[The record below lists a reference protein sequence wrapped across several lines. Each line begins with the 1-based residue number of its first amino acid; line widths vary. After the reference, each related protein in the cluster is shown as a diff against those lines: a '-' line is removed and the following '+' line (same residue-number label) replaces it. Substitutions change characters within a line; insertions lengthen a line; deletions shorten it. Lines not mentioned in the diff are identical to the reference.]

1 MTAAFADAVNTGK
14 MLQFEHRMVSPDDVE
29 RWALSV
35 IEPLRDEHGVH
46 VGAIGVLKDITEQKL
61 EQRALAAAR
70 EAAEA
75 SSAAKSEFLAML
87 SHEIRTP
94 LNGVLGVAQALAKTP
109 LSVQQKAMVELLVS
123 AGQSLRQL
131 VDDSL
136 DIGRIEA
143 GATVLASEP
152 FEIAAVV
159 RETATLYAASAR
171 DKDLTFEYRGL
182 TGEGLHVR
190 GDALRLRQ
198 VVANLVGNAIKFT
211 STGGVAVEFNAGPGE
226 DGRVAVSVRVRDTGA
241 GFDDAAKARIFD
253 RYVQGQAPAQGE
265 PRGEGAGLGLAI
277 ARTLARAM
285 DGDIDCISQ
294 TSVGSTFTFVC
305 RLPAAE
311 AASMCVDDVTEFE
324 DQDHVIIDILV
335 AEDHAMNQK
344 ILSLLLEPVAARLT
358 FVEDGLAAC
367 AAVERAQYDLALMD
381 VQMPLLDGLSA
392 TRLIRAREAI
402 SGRPRTPIVCLTAQ
416 ASQAK
421 IKEAELAGVDGYV
434 SKPINKEE
442 LFKAIESALGE
453 TGGGRFKAAV

>member
-1 MTAAFADAVNTGK
+1 
-14 MLQFEHRMVSPDDVE
+14 
-29 RWALSV
+29 
-35 IEPLRDEHGVH
+35 
-46 VGAIGVLKDITEQKL
+46 
-61 EQRALAAAR
+61 
-70 EAAEA
+70 
-75 SSAAKSEFLAML
+75 
-87 SHEIRTP
+87 
-94 LNGVLGVAQALAKTP
+94 
-109 LSVQQKAMVELLVS
+109 
-123 AGQSLRQL
+123 
-131 VDDSL
+131 
-136 DIGRIEA
+136 
-143 GATVLASEP
+143 
-152 FEIAAVV
+152 V

-171 DKDLTFEYRGL
+171 DTDLTFEYRGL
-182 TGEGLHVR
+182 SGEGLHVR
-190 GDALRLRQ
+190 GDAMRLRQ
-198 VVANLVGNAIKFT
+198 VVANMVGNAIKFT

-294 TSVGSTFTFVC
+294 KSVGSTFTFVC